1 MGLNSGQLVEQ
12 ARCRDAEFP
21 PTPWRWIDG
30 PGCGVPWE
38 ASNRVDMDGMAR
50 RWKLVDAVWDYDVWG
65 YPPAWTRLSDAVVF
79 KLLLKKIAKV
89 RSENWPF
96 DFNSRGQMRFEREP
110 QGPAVWIERKGRYY
124 YPEIG
129 GRYVLGGEIARMM
142 DSWFI
147 EPPSYDTRRD
157 SIYFGRVEV
166 PSWAKDQGAIIVPSR
181 GVTGLTFDDE
191 ARLLRWHV
199 GGSGY
204 LGQGNEEPE
213 DAHDS
218 KKLIHVKK
226 EVKREAV
233 KKEVVKKE
241 VMKKERIAIKS
252 EAVNGSQR
260 LHLLRTPKRK
270 PESQVNSR
278 SKRGKATSSAF
289 KIEDIP
295 IKSEAVNGTS
305 ELDLKNEPDAKAP
318 ITTPQQQSS
327 AHNQT
332 PRILKREPESHIVTG
347 HNRRGRTRSSALT
360 QGSKTES
367 WVEMA
372 STMIRQAVSADR
384 EHQALIRSIREDVK
398 SLQSRVDALK
408 ASAPLP
414 RALEDVRK
422 LMAEHE
428 DDVLGTE
435 QIARTMQTILQQ
447 LPS

>member
-1 MGLNSGQLVEQ
+1 
-12 ARCRDAEFP
+12 
-21 PTPWRWIDG
+21 
-30 PGCGVPWE
+30 
-38 ASNRVDMDGMAR
+38 MDEMAR
-50 RWKLVDAVWDYDVWG
+50 WWKLVDAVWDYDVWG
-65 YPPAWTRLSDAVVF
+65 YPPACTRLSDAVVF

-157 SIYFGRVEV
+157 SIYFGRIEV
-166 PSWAKDQGAIIVPSR
+166 PSWAKDQGAIIVSSR

-191 ARLLRWHV
+191 DRVSWD
-199 GGSGY
+199 GMSGTPVIWAKEVS
-204 LGQGNEEPE
+204 LECPTSLTRATVFTAVKTQSGQDAILVAYDPDEEQE
-213 DAHDS
+213 DAQDS
-218 KKLIHVKK
+218 EKIIDVKK
-226 EVKREAV
+226 EEVKREAV
-233 KKEVVKKE
+233 KKE
-241 VMKKERIAIKS
+241 RIAIK
-252 EAVNGSQR
+252 
-260 LHLLRTPKRK
+260 K
-270 PESQVNSR
+270 PEPQVNRR
-278 SKRGKATSSAF
+278 SKRGKATWTAL
-289 KIEDIP
+289 KKEDIP

-305 ELDLKNEPDAKAP
+305 ELDVKNEPTVKP
-318 ITTPQQQSS
+318 PTTTPQQQSS
-327 AHNQT
+327 AHNRT
-332 PRILKREPESHIVTG
+332 PRILKREPEPHIVTG
-347 HNRRGRTRSSALT
+347 HNKRGRTRSSALT
-360 QGSKTES
+360 QGNNTES

-372 STMIRQAVSADR
+372 STMIRQAASADR

-398 SLQSRVDALK
+398 SLQSRVNALK

-422 LMAEHE
+422 LMAEHK

-435 QIARTMQTILQQ
+435 QVARTMQIILQK

>member
-1 MGLNSGQLVEQ
+1 MGLSSEQLVEQ

-30 PGCGVPWE
+30 PGFRVPWE

-50 RWKLVDAVWDYDVWG
+50 WWKLVDAVWDYDVWG
-65 YPPAWTRLSDAVVF
+65 YPPAFTRLSDAVVS
-79 KLLLKKIAKV
+79 KLLLKKLP
-89 RSENWPF
+89 R
-96 DFNSRGQMRFEREP
+96 RGQMRFEREP

-166 PSWAKDQGAIIVPSR
+166 PNWVKDQGAIIISSR

-191 ARLLRWHV
+191 DRVSWDGMSVTPVIWTKEWPSCDPSVAY
-199 GGSGY
+199 GPD
-204 LGQGNEEPE
+204 EEPE

-218 KKLIHVKK
+218 KKIIHVKK
-226 EVKREAV
+226 EEVKREA
-233 KKEVVKKE
+233 VKKE

-260 LHLLRTPKRK
+260 LHLPRTPKRK

-278 SKRGKATSSAF
+278 SKRSKATSSDF
-289 KIEDIP
+289 KEEDAP

-305 ELDLKNEPDAKAP
+305 ELDLKNEPATNPP

-347 HNRRGRTRSSALT
+347 HNRRGRARSSTLI
-360 QGSKTES
+360 QGSRTES

-414 RALEDVRK
+414 KALEDVRK

-428 DDVLGTE
+428 DDELGTE
-435 QIARTMQTILQQ
+435 QIARTMQTILQK